1 MLDFPQLISE
11 CTEGVAPAF
20 LERIVSVES
29 SFNPWAIGVVGGYL
43 ARQPVTQGEAVAT
56 ARALHEA
63 GWNFS
68 LGLGQVNR
76 YNLSKYGLD
85 YESVFKPCDNLR
97 VTARIFAECLQRA
110 RGALPEEQA
119 QKAAFSCYYS
129 GNFTRGLQPEGVEQ
143 RSYVDRI
150 MAVNTTQPAADAAVA
165 IPVIVTSRNRTSA
178 APSTSQHAGARLSRP
193 EPQTGVK
200 ELRGD

>member
-1 MLDFPQLISE
+1 MLDFPQLIAE
-11 CTEGVAPAF
+11 CSDGVAPVI

-43 ARQPVTQGEAVAT
+43 ARQPANREEAVAT
-56 ARALHEA
+56 ARSLHNA

-76 YNLSKYGLD
+76 HNLSKYGLD
-85 YESVFKPCDNLR
+85 YESVFEPCDNLR
-97 VTARIFAECLQRA
+97 VTARIFGECLTRA
-110 RGALPEEQA
+110 LGSLPEEQA

-129 GNFTRGLQPEGVEQ
+129 GNFTRGLRPEGADQ
-143 RSYVDRI
+143 QSYVDRI
-150 MAVNTTQPAADAAVA
+150 MAVKTTQPSASVAVA
-165 IPVIVTSRNRTSA
+165 IPVIASPRGSA
-178 APSTSQHAGARLSRP
+178 VSAFREAQSAGGRLSGA
-193 EPQTGVK
+193 EPRHGVK